1 MSEAAGGRK
10 MISLSAY
17 AMLFL
22 AFVLEN
28 IALWKSWK
36 TNIKLS
42 NENGRLI
49 QMIHELNKDIGKI
62 NKREDAQ

>member
-1 MSEAAGGRK
+1 
-10 MISLSAY
+10 MISISAY
-17 AMLFL
+17 VMLFL

-28 IALWKSWK
+28 IALIISWN

-49 QMIHELNKDIGKI
+49 QLTHELNKEIGKI
-62 NKREDAQ
+62 NKRENVQ